1 MSNQYHTIKDGKIY
15 LLPTL
20 GQPEREIGDVKN
32 SEEETVSYFSN
43 RFSLLKSKIEELKK
57 NIEEANNKGSFMMK
71 LLHLKE
77 SIKTYN
83 GIGDFEG
90 LLNDLNETETL
101 LSAGIE
107 QNRAKNA
114 TIKNGIIDQA
124 KELAASDNWTEDIEK
139 IKELQSHWNKTGKAA
154 EELETELQK
163 NFKDTVGT
171 FFNKSVEQLDAL
183 QKELVSVRVQ
193 QYEFLIAEAKKLLQ
207 GNLKENANAFKEL
220 QTKWRELSEIPSNLY
235 EKLIIEFKELGN
247 SFFTQLKS
255 KSKPS
260 KQKYKPQVD
269 PKEAWEK
276 ISQQAETLFTMK
288 NIHEAVTLAKKLQT
302 ELKELKYTSR
312 KKGFRGEGK
321 LRAACEYVF
330 EKQYLEKKVKE
341 RVDNFDQLS
350 DAAQRKEKINF
361 LRFIIKKGEEE
372 INQMEQNKDKMVFGE
387 NNQDFARIFDSR
399 LSSYSR
405 KLKAKTR
412 ILDELKA
419 IT

>member
-32 SEEETVSYFSN
+32 SEEETVNYFSN
-43 RFSLLKSKIEELKK
+43 RFSLLKSKIDELKK
-57 NIEEANNKGSFMMK
+57 NIEEATNKGSFMMK
-71 LLHLKE
+71 LIHMKE

-83 GIGDFEG
+83 GIGDFES
-90 LLNDLNETETL
+90 LLTDLNAIESS
-101 LSAGIE
+101 LSTGIE
-107 QNRAKNA
+107 QNRTKNS

-124 KELAASDNWTEDIEK
+124 KELSSSDNWTEDIEK
-139 IKELQSHWNKTGKAA
+139 IKELQTYWNKTGKAS
-154 EELETELQK
+154 EEEEPELQK
-163 NFKDTVGT
+163 KFKETVGT
-171 FFNKSVEQLDAL
+171 FFNKSTEQLDAL

-193 QYEFLIAEAKKLLQ
+193 QYEFLIEEAKKLLQ

-235 EKLIIEFKELGN
+235 ESLIAEFKEVGN
-247 SFFTQLKS
+247 TFFTQLKS
-255 KSKPS
+255 TSRPA
-260 KQKYKPQVD
+260 KQKHKPRVD

-276 ISQQAETLFTMK
+276 ISHQAETLFTMK
-288 NIHEAVTLAKKLQT
+288 NINEAVTLAKKLQT
-302 ELKELKYTSR
+302 ELKELKYASR

-330 EKQYLEKKVKE
+330 EKQFLDRKVRE
-341 RVDNFDQLS
+341 RVANFDQL
-350 DAAQRKEKINF
+350 DEAAQRKEKMNF
-361 LRFIIKKGEEE
+361 LRFVIKKGEEE
-372 INQMEQNKDKMVFGE
+372 IQQMEQNKDKMVFGE
-387 NNQDFARIFDSR
+387 NNQEFARIFDSR

-412 ILDELKA
+412 ILDELRA
-419 IT
+419 IG